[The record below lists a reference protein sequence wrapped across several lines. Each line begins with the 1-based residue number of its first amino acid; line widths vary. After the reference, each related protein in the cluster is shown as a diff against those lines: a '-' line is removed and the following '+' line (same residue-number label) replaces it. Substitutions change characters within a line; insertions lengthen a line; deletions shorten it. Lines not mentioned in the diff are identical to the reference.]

1 MKTKFLLLA
10 FAAIVTILGNTVE
23 AQSVAI
29 TNARI
34 VTVSGSTIPSGSVVI
49 RDGLIEAVGA
59 DVRIPADA
67 RIINGSGLTVYPGLF
82 DAASTLGMPAPSGPQ
97 GQGGPGGGGGGAA
110 AAAAAAARA
119 GELEGISNY
128 PVGLRPEFRAADVF
142 KAGDSQFEAVRNAG
156 ITTAVVSGRTGIFT
170 GASLV
175 TNLAGDR
182 VSAMIIR
189 SPASQNFSYRTIG
202 GGQYPASL
210 LGTFS
215 AFRQLLH
222 DAKRQ
227 QDIERLHAADPRG
240 LKRPESDPSLTAL
253 YPVINGQ
260 MPIVFN
266 ANTEREI
273 VRSLDLAK
281 EFKLKAVI
289 SGGHEAWKQAA
300 RLKEQNVPVL
310 VSLNFPKG
318 TAPTAPEADPDDL
331 STLKMRAETPKGPA
345 RLVQAGVKIAFQTGD
360 LTNVNDIFTNLG
372 YAIDDGLSADAAL
385 RAFTLSG
392 AEIFGVDNVTG
403 SVEKGKIANLVVT
416 RGDVFAKE
424 RTVTHVIVDGNV
436 FEQKERPAAQPGRG
450 RGPQG
455 PGQPAQ
461 PAAGSIG
468 GTYTITI
475 EIPGESMPATLVI
488 TPTGSTFTG
497 QLRTAMGNS
506 DVQNG
511 KITGNAF
518 SFTAVVP
525 YGGVSL
531 NIDVSGTVTGNAISG
546 NINTDQGAVPFSG
559 TKNP

>member
-1 MKTKFLLLA
+1 MKIKFLLLA
-10 FAAIVTILGNTVE
+10 FAAVVMFLGNSAE

-34 VTVSGSTIPSGSVVI
+34 VTVSGSTIQTGSVVI

-59 DVRIPADA
+59 DVRVPADA
-67 RIINGSGLTVYPGLF
+67 RVIDGTGLTVYPGLI
-82 DAASTLGMPAPSGPQ
+82 DTASTLGMPAPAGQQ
-97 GQGGPGGGGGGAA
+97 GGGGPGGGGAA
-110 AAAAAAARA
+110 AQRPP
-119 GELEGISNY
+119 LDGISNY
-128 PVGLRPEFRAADVF
+128 PVGLRPEFQAADVF
-142 KAGDSQFEAVRNAG
+142 KSGDSQFEAVRNAG
-156 ITTAVVSGRTGIFT
+156 ITTAVITGRTGIFT

-175 TNLAGDR
+175 ANLAGDR

-210 LGTFS
+210 IGTFS

-227 QDIERLHAADPRG
+227 QEIERLHAADPRG
-240 LKRPESDPSLTAL
+240 LRRPEADASLTAL

-273 VRSLDLAK
+273 VRTLDLAR
-281 EFKLKAVI
+281 EFNLKAVI

-300 RLKEQNVPVL
+300 RIKEQNVPVL

-318 TAPTAPEADPDDL
+318 TAPSAPEADPDNL
-331 STLKMRAETPKGPA
+331 STLRMRAETPKGAA

-360 LTNVNDIFTNLG
+360 LTNVNDVFTNLG
-372 YAIDDGLSADAAL
+372 YAIDEGLSADAAL

-392 AEIFGVDNVTG
+392 AEIFGVDNLTG

-424 RTVTHVIVDGNV
+424 RTVTHVIVDGKV

-455 PGQPAQ
+455 PGQPGQ
-461 PAAGSIG
+461 PSAASLG
-468 GTYTITI
+468 GTYSITI
-475 EIPGESMPATLVI
+475 EVPGESMPATLVI
-488 TPTGSTFTG
+488 TSTGTTFTG

-506 DVQNG
+506 EIQNG
-511 KITGNAF
+511 RITGNSF
-518 SFTAVVP
+518 SFSAVVP
-525 YGGVSL
+525 YGGVSI
-531 NIDVSGTVTGNAISG
+531 NIDVTGSVTGNAISG
-546 NINTDQGAVPFSG
+546 TINTDQGAVPFSG
-559 TKNP
+559 TRNP